1 MLQIDMNQYSG
12 EKSRAGAGKPRAWDM
27 DDPFDLLLRDH
38 ETQWRM
44 CGWLEEIADGLP
56 GNASP
61 ALCRKAALCL
71 RDDMPLHHREEE
83 EALFPLLLARV
94 EPADMAHDIIGRLRE
109 EHVNDLGFAEE
120 LVDILLR
127 MESGA
132 EVENPDMLGYMLRG
146 FFENYRRHIHWENTI
161 LIPLARKRLTGEDV
175 AEMLSRMRR
184 LRGQARG

>member
-1 MLQIDMNQYSG
+1 MNQYSG
-12 EKSRAGAGKPRAWDM
+12 EKDRAGAAKPRAWDM

-56 GNASP
+56 GNAPP

-71 RDDMPLHHREEE
+71 RQDMPLHHRQEE

-120 LVDILLR
+120 VVDILLR
-127 MESGA
+127 MEAGEA
-132 EVENPDMLGYMLRG
+132 VDNPDMLGYMLRG

-161 LIPLARKRLTGEDV
+161 LIPLARKRLTDEDIGQ
-175 AEMLSRMRR
+175 MLSRMRR
-184 LRGQARG
+184 LREQGRS